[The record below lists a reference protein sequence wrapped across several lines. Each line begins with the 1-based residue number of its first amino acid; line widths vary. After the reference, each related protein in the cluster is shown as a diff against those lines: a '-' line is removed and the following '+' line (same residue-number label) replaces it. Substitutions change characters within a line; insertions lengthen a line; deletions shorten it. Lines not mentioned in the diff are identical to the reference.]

1 MLEICRPCTHTNRF
15 HDFHHRQLPW
25 RCSHF
30 LVSTIFVGSVQIS
43 DNSTH
48 RVKLPLTVVSAG
60 ESILKLKQIKA
71 YLLSSVGQER
81 LSSLAVIDINA
92 ESAQKLSHDDLIN
105 NFAGSKCRQVPLE
118 SLLQLPKNGEDGFL
132 I

>member
-1 MLEICRPCTHTNRF
+1 M
-15 HDFHHRQLPW
+15 
-25 RCSHF
+25 
-30 LVSTIFVGSVQIS
+30 
-43 DNSTH
+43 
-48 RVKLPLTVVSAG
+48 SAG

-92 ESAQKLSHDDLIN
+92 ESAQKLSHDDPIN

>member
-1 MLEICRPCTHTNRF
+1 M
-15 HDFHHRQLPW
+15 
-25 RCSHF
+25 
-30 LVSTIFVGSVQIS
+30 QIS

-48 RVKLPLTVVSAG
+48 RVKLPLTLVSAG
-60 ESILKLKQIKA
+60 ESISKLKQIKV
-71 YLLSSVGQER
+71 YLLSSVRQECR
-81 LSSLAVIDINA
+81 SSLAVIDISA

-118 SLLQLPKNGEDGFL
+118 SLLQLPKNGEDDFL